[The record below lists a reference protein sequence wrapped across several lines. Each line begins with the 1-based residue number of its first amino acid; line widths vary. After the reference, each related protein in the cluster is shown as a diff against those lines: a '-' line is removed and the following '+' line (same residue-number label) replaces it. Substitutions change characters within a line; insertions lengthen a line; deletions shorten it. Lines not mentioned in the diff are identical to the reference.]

1 MCVSIIN
8 RSFHSFA
15 SLLHFSLLLISF
27 SFLNFFPVLSAF
39 PPLLMLLLLSLFDYL
54 WSKLDRPIESWQVSW
69 QKRWGACLESKK
81 WFYRKYFSFYKHF
94 DFLKF
99 KNSHNFNHFSLK
111 LKQTSFNVTKFLN
124 YKALKKALK
133 KKDPVLCFKKVT
145 LKCQS
150 TKYKLQADQILLK
163 LAFKKKIQFFCHWKT
178 I

>member
-1 MCVSIIN
+1 MASELAEEVGCVFGVQKVILPEVL
-8 RSFHSFA
+8 F
-15 SLLHFSLLLISF
+15 
-27 SFLNFFPVLSAF
+27 FLQTF
-39 PPLLMLLLLSLFDYL
+39 
-54 WSKLDRPIESWQVSW
+54 W
-69 QKRWGACLESKK
+69 
-81 WFYRKYFSFYKHF
+81 
-94 DFLKF
+94 FLKV

-163 LAFKKKIQFFCHWKT
+163 LAFKKKNSIFLSLENNLATLNSEQQNKRFWF
-178 I
+178 II